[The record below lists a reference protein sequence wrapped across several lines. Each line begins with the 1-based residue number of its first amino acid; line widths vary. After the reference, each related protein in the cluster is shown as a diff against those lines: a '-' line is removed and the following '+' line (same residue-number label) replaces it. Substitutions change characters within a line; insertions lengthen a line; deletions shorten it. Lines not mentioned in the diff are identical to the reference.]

1 MATNYKTAV
10 VGAGTMGAG
19 IAQKMAQE
27 GLDVT
32 LLDISDENL
41 QKGLDGI
48 KEMLNQGVERNVFI
62 QEEVDDTLNRI
73 TGTTSYD
80 DLKDV
85 DLVVEA
91 VFEDKEIK
99 GKVFAKLDEVCDS
112 ETILASNTSSFYIN
126 ELAQNT
132 DREDKFVGMH
142 YFYHPAKNRLLEVIP
157 HKGTSE
163 ETAEKAA
170 FIGKLHGK
178 TVIMAKDSPGFVVN
192 RFFIPYY
199 VQSIRTL
206 EEGVANIPTIEKAA
220 KEAFGIGMGPF
231 KLINVTGVPIAVHS
245 ANTLKEECS
254 NFYAPPEI
262 LKEKAEAE
270 ELWDVETGETEADK
284 IEEVQELLYGTVFGV
299 VCTMLD
305 EDVASVGDIDR
316 GAKVGLRWRKGPF
329 ELINQIGVDKA
340 YEYVEKIC
348 KRYPEFKMP
357 EALQKQYEL
366 GQPFEFNFVDTTI
379 EDNIANIKINR
390 PEAMNA
396 LNDVIFKQLEE
407 EFDKAEKNEDVK
419 AVVIKSVG
427 KEFVAGADIKYFVKN
442 IKNDDIDKTVEFTE
456 DSHEL
461 LRRLETSSKPTIA
474 LVDGLSLGGGSEL
487 ALACQ
492 AIVATPDASFGFP
505 ETGIGIYPGNGGM
518 IRIARHVG
526 PEITKYYVFTNKTIT
541 AEEADELGMITEL
554 TDITEADKV
563 IERVIEEGEFD
574 KYSDREL
581 PDKYKEIKRAFSD
594 KNVDKLLNGEVPA
607 GVDEAFAEEVIDI
620 LSQKAPLALEYAN
633 EIIDEQIKVSI
644 DEAIDVELSR
654 LADIF
659 STEDAL
665 SGLSNMGRGV
675 EYKGK

>member
-1 MATNYKTAV
+1 MTKDYKTAV
-10 VGAGTMGAG
+10 VGAGTMGSG

-27 GLDVT
+27 GLKVT
-32 LLDISDENL
+32 LLDINKDNL
-41 QKGLDGI
+41 QQGLEGI
-48 KEMLNQGVERNVFI
+48 QDMLNQGLNRGVFTK
-62 QEEVDDTLNRI
+62 EKVDATMERI

-99 GKVFAKLDEVCDS
+99 GKVFSKLDEVCDP
-112 ETILASNTSSFYIN
+112 ETIIASNTSSFYIN
-126 ELAQNT
+126 ELAKNT

-157 HKGTSE
+157 HQGTSKD
-163 ETAEKAA
+163 TAEKAA

-206 EEGVANIPTIEKAA
+206 EEDIANIPTIEKAA

-231 KLINVTGVPIAVHS
+231 ELINVTGVPIAVHS

-254 NFYAPPEI
+254 NFYAPPKI

-270 ELWDVETGETEADK
+270 ELWDVETGKIEEDK

-316 GAKVGLRWRKGPF
+316 GAKVGLRWQKGPF
-329 ELINQIGVDKA
+329 KLINEIGVDKA

-348 KRYPEFKMP
+348 KRYPEFEMP

-396 LNDVIFKQLEE
+396 LNDVIFEQLEE
-407 EFDKAEKNEDVK
+407 EFDKAEKNEDIR
-419 AVVIKSVG
+419 AIVIKSAG

-442 IKNDDIDKTVEFTE
+442 IKNDDIDKTVEFTK
-456 DSHEL
+456 DTHDL
-461 LRRLETSSKPTIA
+461 FRRLETSSKPTIA

-518 IRIARHVG
+518 IRLARHVG
-526 PEITKYYVFTNKTIT
+526 SELTKYYVFTNKTIT
-541 AEEADELGMITEL
+541 AEEADDLGIITEL
-554 TDITEADKV
+554 VDITEADKA
-563 IERVIEEGEFD
+563 IEKIISKGKFD
-574 KYSDREL
+574 KYTDREL
-581 PDKYKEIKRAFSD
+581 PDKYNEIKKVFSN
-594 KNVDKLLNGEVPA
+594 KNLDKLLNGDIP
-607 GVDEAFAEEVIDI
+607 EEVNEEFADKMIDI
-620 LSQKAPLALEYAN
+620 LSEKAPLALEYAN
-633 EIIDEQIKVSI
+633 EIIDKQVKVSI
-644 DEAIDVELSR
+644 DEAIEIELSR
-654 LADIF
+654 LVDIF
-659 STEDAL
+659 NTEDAL
-665 SGLSNMGRGV
+665 KGLSNMGRGV
-675 EYKGK
+675 EYNGK